1 MPSDQENIEL
11 LTREVARLRE
21 QVEAIARH
29 IGLGQLEAVADG
41 PSPEIADAIRVG
53 NKILAIKL
61 QREATGESLG
71 SAKSTVEALARELGY

>member
-29 IGLGQLEAVADG
+29 IGLGQLEAAADG

-61 QREATGESLG
+61 QREATGESLS
-71 SAKSTVEALARELGY
+71 SAKNTVEALARELGY